1 MISVEAA
8 LAEVLSAAR
17 PLPPVRL
24 PLLQCLGLGLAEPV
38 VSTVDLPR
46 WDNSAMD
53 GFAVRAADLQGPSAE
68 LEVLETIAAGA
79 MPTAEL
85 RPGTCARIMT
95 GAPMPPGADAV
106 VMVERSRPAGEGR
119 VALEGPVS
127 PGQNLRRRGED
138 LPAGRVVLEPGR
150 ALGAGELGLMAA
162 LGLPSARVHRRPRV
176 AVLGTGDEVV
186 EPGFPLGPGQIWSSN
201 TTTLCALVAEAG
213 GEALDCGLVP
223 DDPEAVRQAV
233 LRGSGADVVLS
244 TGGVSAGDFD
254 FVHRVLGQAG
264 VDVRFHKVAMQP
276 GKPLLF
282 GLWGA
287 VPWFGLPGNPVSCA
301 VGFAEFVRPV
311 LRRMMGLDRPL
322 LPELV
327 ARAAAP
333 IRKSPGRA
341 LFVRV
346 SLALDPAGQ
355 LLATP
360 LRQQSSGAVG
370 SLAATDGLL
379 GLDAAAGDVEAGQA
393 VRVQVLRWGFLDGG
407 VSGR

>member
-1 MISVEAA
+1 M
-8 LAEVLSAAR
+8 
-17 PLPPVRL
+17 
-24 PLLQCLGLGLAEPV
+24 
-38 VSTVDLPR
+38 
-46 WDNSAMD
+46 
-53 GFAVRAADLQGPSAE
+53 
-68 LEVLETIAAGA
+68 
-79 MPTAEL
+79 
-85 RPGTCARIMT
+85 
-95 GAPMPPGADAV
+95 
-106 VMVERSRPAGEGR
+106 
-119 VALEGPVS
+119 EGPVS

-379 GLDAAAGDVEAGQA
+379 GLDATAGDVEAGQT
-393 VRVQVLRWGFLDGG
+393 VRVQVLRWGFLDAAYPA
-407 VSGR
+407 R